1 MELIYY
7 VWGVMI
13 HCMLHFRTG
22 SDTPPCFQLLG
33 CIPFTE
39 LRCIDLKCVTHPPT
53 CCSMGVNIY
62 IYIVFPY
69 IMQLINQIV
78 NQSCN

>member
-1 MELIYY
+1 MEIIYGNYIEIIYIYIYMELIYY

-39 LRCIDLKCVTHPPT
+39 LRCIDLGMTYRYKFST
-53 CCSMGVNIY
+53 Y
-62 IYIVFPY
+62 I
-69 IMQLINQIV
+69 
-78 NQSCN
+78 